1 MALTIFA
8 SPLHVLP
15 QQIDMPAEKDAVGN
29 GLEYRRRK
37 WLRGKSSWELE
48 VPGKQE
54 LLDPIWGLLEYVQG
68 DIPFWFDGAGFGEVT
83 TPIVFAIGD
92 GTKNDYLLPHRHI
105 FVASLVIY
113 NNDSPYA
120 GWTPLGGD
128 AISTCDSIRYDSP
141 LGNGYQAT
149 AKYRRRVKVVL
160 RIENPAT
167 RSRLH
172 RNDVTADNI
181 HRLTFTLEES
191 MG

>member
-1 MALTIFA
+1 MLTAFC

-15 QQIDMPAEKDAVGN
+15 QQIDMPIEKDQVGN

-68 DIPFWFDGAGFGEVT
+68 DRPFWFDGAGFGEVV
-83 TPIVFAIGD
+83 TPIPFAE
-92 GTKNDYLLPHRHI
+92 GTNTTDTDFLLPHKWVFI
-105 FVASLVIY
+105 ASLVIY
-113 NNDSPYA
+113 ENGSVSTN
-120 GWTPLGGD
+120 WTPLDTDGVTCN
-128 AISTCDSIRYDSP
+128 AIRFGVP
-141 LGNGYQAT
+141 LNTYNQAT
-149 AKYRRRVKVVL
+149 AKYRRRIKVVL

-167 RSRLH
+167 RSRMH
-172 RNDVTADNI
+172 RSEVTADNI

-191 MG
+191 FV